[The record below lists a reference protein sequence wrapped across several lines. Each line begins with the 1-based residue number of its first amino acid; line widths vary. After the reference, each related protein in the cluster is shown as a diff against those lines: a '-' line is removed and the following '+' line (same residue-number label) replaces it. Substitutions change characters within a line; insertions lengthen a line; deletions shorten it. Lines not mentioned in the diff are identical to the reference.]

1 MNLFLADAEDIR
13 ILKKVFCSGHI
24 LRENDIYKVVEIVPS
39 GLILALCQNV
49 SKKKNR
55 IATELQLPLK
65 TMFLLHEDEKE
76 DEFFFASQIIRDHYD
91 HPIEYRQIIRDI
103 LQNKEDSKL
112 NMLLLGKHGERDRP
126 VNVVKVPAN
135 FFLSNLQI
143 EQQQFRTSGIF
154 SDHAMEQLERGKT
167 TIDMFG
173 IPSIFKVETIQQL
186 VSLYSTAKTKKTYR
200 QYLIHIWK
208 NYMQTSCDLVD
219 GIKEEKVG
227 DALVAWLKEEKI
239 LDSKIKRFEQLK
251 AFVEFTRSKT
261 PNREK
266 KRKLLEPASPS
277 IRQLQEL
284 NKKRRKTIARLKYQV
299 EQLRSGKKLKSCPKC
314 KKAGGICTSRGKEG
328 HLPLIS
334 IDSEEDMEEVDA
346 LKRSRKNSEEE
357 SALELVDRPK
367 KKTNQSEILSIKASS
382 V

>member
-1 MNLFLADAEDIR
+1 MNLVLANAEDIR
-13 ILKKVFCSGHI
+13 ILKKVFFSGHI

-39 GLILALCQNV
+39 GLILAKCQDV

-91 HPIEYRQIIRDI
+91 HPIEYRHIIRNI
-103 LQNKEDSKL
+103 LYKKNNQEDSNL
-112 NMLLLGKHGERDRP
+112 NMLLLGKYGGRDRP
-126 VNVVKVPAN
+126 MTVAKVSAN

-143 EQQQFRTSGIF
+143 EQQQFRTSGVF
-154 SDHAMEQLERGKT
+154 SDHAMEQLERGEI

-186 VSLYSTAKTKKTYR
+186 VSLYSKKTDKTKKMYR
-200 QYLIHIWK
+200 QYLIQIWD
-208 NYMQTSCDLVD
+208 NYMQTSCDLVE

-227 DALVAWLKEEKI
+227 DALVAWLKKEKI

-266 KRKLLEPASPS
+266 KRKSGEAVTPS
-277 IRQLQEL
+277 IQQLQEL
-284 NKKRRKTIARLKYQV
+284 NRKRRKTIARLKYQV

-334 IDSEEDMEEVDA
+334 IDSDEDDGGDIE
-346 LKRSRKNSEEE
+346 
-357 SALELVDRPK
+357 RPK
-367 KKTNQSEILSIKASS
+367 TTKNQSEILSIKAS

>member
-1 MNLFLADAEDIR
+1 MNLVLANAEDIR

-24 LRENDIYKVVEIVPS
+24 LRENDIYNVVEIVPS
-39 GLILALCQNV
+39 GLILAKCQDV
-49 SKKKNR
+49 STKKNR
-55 IATELQLPLK
+55 IATELQLPLE

-91 HPIEYRQIIRDI
+91 HPIEYRQIIR
-103 LQNKEDSKL
+103 NKKNNQEDSML
-112 NMLLLGKHGERDRP
+112 NRLLLGKHGERDRP
-126 VNVVKVPAN
+126 VNVAKVPAN

-143 EQQQFRTSGIF
+143 EQQQFGTSGVF
-154 SDHAMEQLERGKT
+154 SDHAMEQLERGEI

-186 VSLYSTAKTKKTYR
+186 VSLYSTAKTKKMYR
-200 QYLIHIWK
+200 QYLIQIWD

-227 DALVAWLKEEKI
+227 DALVAWLKKEKI

-266 KRKLLEPASPS
+266 KRKLEVVEAVSPS

-284 NKKRRKTIARLKYQV
+284 NKKRRKTIARLQHQV
-299 EQLRSGKKLKSCPKC
+299 AQLRSGKKLKSCPKC

-334 IDSEEDMEEVDA
+334 IDIEEDMEEGGDIQIQRPTKKGGDIQIQRPTKKATKQSDA
-346 LKRSRKNSEEE
+346 T
-357 SALELVDRPK
+357 V
-367 KKTNQSEILSIKASS
+367 
-382 V
+382 

>member
-1 MNLFLADAEDIR
+1 MNLFLANAEDIR
-13 ILKKVFCSGHI
+13 ILNKVFCSGHI
-24 LRENDIYKVVEIVPS
+24 LRENDIYNVVEIVPS
-39 GLILALCQNV
+39 GLILAKCQDV
-49 SKKKNR
+49 STKKNR
-55 IATELQLPLK
+55 IATELQLPLE

-91 HPIEYRQIIRDI
+91 HPIEYRQIIRNI
-103 LQNKEDSKL
+103 LHNKKKNQEDSKL

-126 VNVVKVPAN
+126 VNVAKVPAN

-143 EQQQFRTSGIF
+143 EQQQFRTSGVF
-154 SDHAMEQLERGKT
+154 SDHAMEQLERGEI

-173 IPSIFKVETIQQL
+173 IPSLIKVETIQQL
-186 VSLYSTAKTKKTYR
+186 VSLYSTTKTKKTYR
-200 QYLIHIWK
+200 QYLIQIWD

-227 DALVAWLKEEKI
+227 DALVAWLKKEKI

-251 AFVEFTRSKT
+251 AFVEFTRS
-261 PNREK
+261 NREK
-266 KRKLLEPASPS
+266 KRKLEVEAVSPS
-277 IRQLQEL
+277 IRQLQALQEL
-284 NKKRRKTIARLKYQV
+284 NKKRRKTIARLQYQV

-314 KKAGGICTSRGKEG
+314 KKAGGICTSRGKKG

-334 IDSEEDMEEVDA
+334 IDSDEDMEEVDIQQ
-346 LKRSRKNSEEE
+346 RVFPKN
-357 SALELVDRPK
+357 
-367 KKTNQSEILSIKASS
+367 KATKQVTKMS

>member
-1 MNLFLADAEDIR
+1 MNLFLANAEDIR

-24 LRENDIYKVVEIVPS
+24 LRENDIYNVVEIVPS
-39 GLILALCQNV
+39 GLILAKCQDV
-49 SKKKNR
+49 STKKNR
-55 IATELQLPLK
+55 IATELQLPLE

-91 HPIEYRQIIRDI
+91 HPIEYRQIIRNI
-103 LQNKEDSKL
+103 LHNKEDSKL
-112 NMLLLGKHGERDRP
+112 KMLLLGKYGGRDRP
-126 VNVVKVPAN
+126 VNVAKVPTN

-143 EQQQFRTSGIF
+143 EQQQFGTSGVF
-154 SDHAMEQLERGKT
+154 SDHAMEQLERGET

-200 QYLIHIWK
+200 QYLIQIWD

-227 DALVAWLKEEKI
+227 DALVAWLKKEKI

-266 KRKLLEPASPS
+266 KRKSEVEAVTPS

-284 NKKRRKTIARLKYQV
+284 NKKRRKTIARLQYQV
-299 EQLRSGKKLKSCPKC
+299 AQLRSGKKLKSCPKC
-314 KKAGGICTSRGKEG
+314 KKAGGICTSRGKKG

-334 IDSEEDMEEVDA
+334 IDSEEDMDGGG
-346 LKRSRKNSEEE
+346 KQRRTTKT
-357 SALELVDRPK
+357 K
-367 KKTNQSEILSIKASS
+367 KNQSEGLANEES

>member
-39 GLILALCQNV
+39 GLILALCQNF

-91 HPIEYRQIIRDI
+91 HPIEYRQIIRNI
-103 LQNKEDSKL
+103 LHNNKNNQEDSKL
-112 NMLLLGKHGERDRP
+112 NMLLLGKHGGRDRP
-126 VNVVKVPAN
+126 INVANVPAN

-143 EQQQFRTSGIF
+143 EQQQFRTSGVF
-154 SDHAMEQLERGKT
+154 SDHAMEQLERGEI

-200 QYLIHIWK
+200 QYLIHIWE

-227 DALVAWLKEEKI
+227 DALVAWLKKEKI

-266 KRKLLEPASPS
+266 KRKLEPASPS
-277 IRQLQEL
+277 FRQLQEL

-334 IDSEEDMEEVDA
+334 IDSDEDNIYTNEEGGEE
-346 LKRSRKNSEEE
+346 
-357 SALELVDRPK
+357 RPK
-367 KKTNQSEILSIKASS
+367 KKSKKSINKNEDNA

>member
-1 MNLFLADAEDIR
+1 MNLFLANAEDIR

-39 GLILALCQNV
+39 GLILALCQDV

-91 HPIEYRQIIRDI
+91 HPIEYRHIIRNI
-103 LQNKEDSKL
+103 LYKKNNQEDSKL

-126 VNVVKVPAN
+126 VNVAKVSAN

-143 EQQQFRTSGIF
+143 EQQQFRTSGVF
-154 SDHAMEQLERGKT
+154 SDHAMEQLERGEI

-173 IPSIFKVETIQQL
+173 IPSLIKVETIQQL

-200 QYLIHIWK
+200 QYLIQIWD

-227 DALVAWLKEEKI
+227 DALVAWLKKEKI

-251 AFVEFTRSKT
+251 AFVEFTSKT

-266 KRKLLEPASPS
+266 KRKSEVEAGTPS

-284 NKKRRKTIARLKYQV
+284 NKKRRKTIARLQYQV

-314 KKAGGICTSRGKEG
+314 KKAGGICTSRGKKG
-328 HLPLIS
+328 HLPLIN
-334 IDSEEDMEEVDA
+334 IDSEEDKCGGDIQQ
-346 LKRSRKNSEEE
+346 SD
-357 SALELVDRPK
+357 ELA
-367 KKTNQSEILSIKASS
+367 NEQSVLS

>member
-1 MNLFLADAEDIR
+1 MNLVLANAEDIR

-24 LRENDIYKVVEIVPS
+24 LRENDIYNVVEIVPS
-39 GLILALCQNV
+39 GLVLALCQDV
-49 SKKKNR
+49 STKKNR

-91 HPIEYRQIIRDI
+91 EPIEYRQIIRNI
-103 LQNKEDSKL
+103 LHNKEDSKL
-112 NMLLLGKHGERDRP
+112 NMLLLGKHGGRDRP
-126 VNVVKVPAN
+126 INVAKVPTN

-143 EQQQFRTSGIF
+143 EQQQFRTSGVF
-154 SDHAMEQLERGKT
+154 SDHAMEQLERGEI

-173 IPSIFKVETIQQL
+173 IPSLIKVETIQQL
-186 VSLYSTAKTKKTYR
+186 VSLYSNGNVKTNKLYR
-200 QYLIHIWK
+200 QYLIQIWD

-227 DALVAWLKEEKI
+227 DALVAWLKKENI

-261 PNREK
+261 PNIK
-266 KRKLLEPASPS
+266 NKRNISESRAVSPS
-277 IRQLQEL
+277 IQQLQEL

-299 EQLRSGKKLKSCPKC
+299 NQLRSGKKLKSCPKC
-314 KKAGGICTSRGKEG
+314 KKAGGICTSRGKQG

-334 IDSEEDMEEVDA
+334 IDSEEDMEKDI
-346 LKRSRKNSEEE
+346 EEP
-357 SALELVDRPK
+357 RPK
-367 KKTNQSEILSIKASS
+367 KKQKSKTKKLFRLQS

>member
-1 MNLFLADAEDIR
+1 MNLFLANAEDIR

-39 GLILALCQNV
+39 GLILAKCQDV
-49 SKKKNR
+49 STKKNR
-55 IATELQLPLK
+55 IATELQLPLE

-103 LQNKEDSKL
+103 LHKKNNQEDSKL
-112 NMLLLGKHGERDRP
+112 NMLLLGKYGGRDRP
-126 VNVVKVPAN
+126 MTVAKVPAN

-143 EQQQFRTSGIF
+143 EQQQFGTSGVF
-154 SDHAMEQLERGKT
+154 SDHAMEQLERGET

-173 IPSIFKVETIQQL
+173 IPSLIKVETIQQL

-200 QYLIHIWK
+200 QYLIQIWE

-227 DALVAWLKEEKI
+227 DALVAWLKKEKI

-266 KRKLLEPASPS
+266 KRKSEVEAVTPS

-284 NKKRRKTIARLKYQV
+284 NKKRRKTIAQLQYQV

-334 IDSEEDMEEVDA
+334 IDSDEDMDGGETGVQEVQRPTKKA
-346 LKRSRKNSEEE
+346 TKRLANQE
-357 SALELVDRPK
+357 SV
-367 KKTNQSEILSIKASS
+367 LS

>member
-1 MNLFLADAEDIR
+1 MNLFLANAEDIR

-24 LRENDIYKVVEIVPS
+24 LRENDIYNVVEIVPS
-39 GLILALCQNV
+39 GLIVAKCQDV
-49 SKKKNR
+49 STKKNR
-55 IATELQLPLK
+55 ITTELQLPLE

-76 DEFFFASQIIRDHYD
+76 DEFFFASQIIRDHYE

-103 LQNKEDSKL
+103 IIIKKKNQEDSKL
-112 NMLLLGKHGERDRP
+112 NMLLLGKHGGRDRP
-126 VNVVKVPAN
+126 MTVAKVPAN

-143 EQQQFRTSGIF
+143 EQQEFRTSGVF
-154 SDHAMEQLERGKT
+154 SDHAMEELERGEF

-173 IPSIFKVETIQQL
+173 IPSLIKVETIQQL

-200 QYLIHIWK
+200 QYLIQIWD

-227 DALVAWLKEEKI
+227 DALVAWLKKEKI
-239 LDSKIKRFEQLK
+239 LDPKIERFEQLK

-266 KRKLLEPASPS
+266 KRKLEGAVTPS
-277 IRQLQEL
+277 IQQLQALQEL
-284 NKKRRKTIARLKYQV
+284 NEKRRRTINQLKYQV

-328 HLPLIS
+328 HLPM
-334 IDSEEDMEEVDA
+334 EEEVDIQQ
-346 LKRSRKNSEEE
+346 REIF
-357 SALELVDRPK
+357 PK
-367 KKTNQSEILSIKASS
+367 KKSKKSINKNE